1 MAPHQS
7 VRSARLP
14 RDTGPFPRFA
24 LREHHPESTMDEV
37 EASMM
42 MTTST
47 DRMTAEDAAM
57 AASHTHQ
64 PELSPTRVERADPD
78 QSASAEKPRKWRRA
92 CLPNDDSEDDAAMA
106 AANPDIMPNIA
117 EKAVNE
123 EARVMLLHSRRARER
138 ASALQQMMTDAAA
151 AAVPTPMPTE
161 QSVLSTAADAI
172 AAAISARPGEAA
184 VRSSPPREHIRIA
197 PHLQPAATNGG
208 WQAWEKRGG
217 ASAST
222 STSASAPPS
231 PHRAEAPGV
240 AGIATSNRFDAIAE
254 EPRVSHTHSRG
265 GRKGGRLWKVVVA
278 LLIALTETAFR
289 GTNASHEWHDQPEL
303 TPSQVTP
310 FSSQELQGTWA
321 EFEKNMGNHGMDT
334 RKLSAKTREV
344 AGVWKMR
351 STSRLAGRIQASSD
365 GDRTQG
371 GSGLQQQRML
381 TSIPESRTHTCAAEV
396 YRWRSKWRTQIYR
409 RSRERGTHTYAHARK
424 RRRRRVAHVVRRRN
438 TESPRAGIAAN
449 STLTDT
455 HHWHTQNI
463 LWLEGRLPWHRVKR
477 NA

>member
-1 MAPHQS
+1 
-7 VRSARLP
+7 
-14 RDTGPFPRFA
+14 
-24 LREHHPESTMDEV
+24 
-37 EASMM
+37 
-42 MTTST
+42 
-47 DRMTAEDAAM
+47 M

-78 QSASAEKPRKWRRA
+78 QSTSAEKPKKKKKA
-92 CLPNDDSEDDAAMA
+92 CPSEASSDDDAAMA
-106 AANPDIMPNIA
+106 APPSAMLPEIDLT
-117 EKAVNE
+117 AVSDDAAHLLRHSMS
-123 EARVMLLHSRRARER
+123 ARNRSRGIH
-138 ASALQQMMTDAAA
+138 ALMTDVAAA
-151 AAVPTPMPTE
+151 SHPTPLPTG
-161 QSVLSTAADAI
+161 QSGLGTAADAI
-172 AAAISARPGEAA
+172 AAAIAARPGEAA
-184 VRSSPPREHIRIA
+184 VRSSPPRDHIRMA
-197 PHLQPAATNGG
+197 PHLQPAAKAGA
-208 WQAWEKRGG
+208 WQVWEKRGG
-217 ASAST
+217 TSASN
-222 STSASAPPS
+222 STDASAPPS
-231 PHRAEAPGV
+231 PQKAGAPGA
-240 AGIATSNRFDAIAE
+240 AGIATANRFEAISE
-254 EPRVSHTHSRG
+254 EPRVSRASRE
-265 GRKGGRLWKVVVA
+265 GRKGGRFWGVVIA
-278 LLIALTETAFR
+278 LLTALTDTAYR